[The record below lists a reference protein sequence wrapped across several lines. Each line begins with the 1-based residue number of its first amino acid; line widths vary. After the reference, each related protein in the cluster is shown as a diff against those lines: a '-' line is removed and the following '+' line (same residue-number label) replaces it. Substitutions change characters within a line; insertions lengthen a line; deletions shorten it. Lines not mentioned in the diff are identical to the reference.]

1 MWSHIRFAAPQFF
14 SAFIRRLPKIY
25 HKAFQDFSRKRHL
38 AESLVLRE
46 LITDGHHLSR
56 SCDRCLNTSTSPLLQ
71 QLDACP
77 VGGVLDKNLVATLET
92 WGNERLK
99 VPNLGSQ
106 PWNGRMKDG
115 QFLSVL
121 ARTLL
126 DFWVKLFLNLLVE
139 LELEDRRGSFKHW
152 ISQEVKIRAWFML
165 PLRYSTLPKKRTKKK
180 FRFTLTIKSKQLW
193 NEAMFDNSQ
202 STSPDAGTCNA
213 VRGVKRHG
221 LPHLFLQQAACSN
234 ILGHCPWITVRNQSW
249 RLVNISGAFL

>member
-1 MWSHIRFAAPQFF
+1 MLQKMTNNLQWIISKQEIVQNPSKSRFFCLRKPSFGTLSHTQAPSTCSPWAKLSRFSPTRIDALANWPHGCHGGWWKSKFVGLVIHLFNSYQVAVTWRVIFLTKKIGWTWMWSHIRFAAPQFF
-14 SAFIRRLPKIY
+14 SAFIRRLSKIY

-121 ARTLL
+121 
-126 DFWVKLFLNLLVE
+126 
-139 LELEDRRGSFKHW
+139 
-152 ISQEVKIRAWFML
+152 IS
-165 PLRYSTLPKKRTKKK
+165 S
-180 FRFTLTIKSKQLW
+180 
-193 NEAMFDNSQ
+193 
-202 STSPDAGTCNA
+202 C
-213 VRGVKRHG
+213 
-221 LPHLFLQQAACSN
+221 
-234 ILGHCPWITVRNQSW
+234 
-249 RLVNISGAFL
+249 